1 MKYGYYPG
9 CSLEKNASAY
19 HKSAM
24 AVAEPLGIDFSEV
37 QDWNCCGA
45 TEYFSIA
52 ALPAYSLIARNL
64 ALATQLDDNG
74 GQLIAPC
81 SACFVNLSKTDHYM
95 QESPE
100 LADRVNEALAEGGL
114 HYEGGSL
121 RVRHLLEIFVNDVG
135 FDAVA
140 SKVTHPLYGLKVA
153 PYYGCMIVRPGYD
166 AFDDVEH
173 PTSLDKLMRAIG
185 ADVVDFS
192 LKTHCCGGHMTQIS
206 EPTAFEMIRRLL
218 KNAADYEADAI
229 VTLCPMCQLNLDA
242 YQGDVNKYFGTD
254 YHIPIL
260 YFTQLIG
267 LAYGFTPR
275 EMGIGKEFVSAKPAL
290 AKIQAEAPKPVG
302 KPRADKRALPMPA
315 PAGKE

>member
-302 KPRADKRALPMPA
+302 RPRADKRALPMPA

>member
-206 EPTAFEMIRRLL
+206 EPTAFEIIRRLL

-302 KPRADKRALPMPA
+302 RPRADKRALPMPA